1 MRNSNHVR
9 LGYARR
15 STMSPSMRP
24 VRRAHRAPSLSVSCS
39 SAWGAVASARSSDEK
54 PPRRPNV
61 SGLSRGRKAS
71 SGTVLKTPL
80 TDLADPPLRMPR
92 GLSARYLRIHKA
104 VTATPGVHF
113 APSLAP
119 LAHTNDTSSSL
130 SAQIT
135 VSVPVT
141 ARKGVG
147 APGSPLGPGGPT
159 GPGGPAGP

>member
-1 MRNSNHVR
+1 
-9 LGYARR
+9 
-15 STMSPSMRP
+15 
-24 VRRAHRAPSLSVSCS
+24 
-39 SAWGAVASARSSDEK
+39 
-54 PPRRPNV
+54 
-61 SGLSRGRKAS
+61 
-71 SGTVLKTPL
+71 
-80 TDLADPPLRMPR
+80 MPR

-104 VTATPGVHF
+104 VTATPGVVHF

-159 GPGGPAGP
+159 GPGGPAGPCGPASPR